1 MAPKTSSEVELM
13 ETRGYPKV
21 RLPLKPK
28 TSSEVELMETTGV
41 ATRVPWSVR
50 PKTSS
55 EVELME
61 TSLLWRRAIEPLPQN
76 FFGS

>member
-1 MAPKTSSEVELM
+1 
-13 ETRGYPKV
+13 
-21 RLPLKPK
+21 
-28 TSSEVELMETTGV
+28 METTSV
-41 ATRVPWSVR
+41 IATVCGCI

-61 TSLLWRRAIEPLPQN
+61 TSSSLGDNIPTTTQN